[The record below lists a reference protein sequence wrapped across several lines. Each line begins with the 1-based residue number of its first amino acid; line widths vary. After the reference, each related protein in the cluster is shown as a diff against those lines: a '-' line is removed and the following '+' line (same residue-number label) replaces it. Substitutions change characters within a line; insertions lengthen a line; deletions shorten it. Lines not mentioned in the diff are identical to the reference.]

1 MLLGQRAMGL
11 LYERI
16 LIESYVGF
24 GGKLARVDS
33 SLFYIYGLLLVK
45 YIFFP
50 TRIMVWKN
58 KYIYMHWV
66 DAALAYI

>member
-16 LIESYVGF
+16 PIESYVGL
-24 GGKLARVDS
+24 GVNWRGWIALYS
-33 SLFYIYGLLLVK
+33 IYGLLLVK
-45 YIFFP
+45 YIFLP
-50 TRIMVWKN
+50 TRIMVWK
-58 KYIYMHWV
+58 YIYIYAHWV